1 MKNGLLLLALLALQL
16 LPAQEVEEARKLE
29 VPNSPEQVLRKRQ
42 NGRMGYQ
49 GSNTGK
55 WYIPAEYEQLSDP
68 YSDEIIAKKGGK
80 YGLLNRLGQV
90 QVPFEYERLVLP
102 PSTVEYSAA
111 GHRKLPVRRFE
122 WLLAK
127 KQAGWGAV
135 NAQGKTV
142 RSFDFEEA
150 SWINDSLVLW
160 TRANRF
166 RLEGPDEQVI
176 WEESVEDWS
185 WVNEEA
191 FPKPLLWRIQ
201 QKGKT
206 GILNHRGKWI
216 VPGAEHQVRWC
227 YGGMLR
233 LAEGALQAIYSYE
246 GELLFPPQ
254 LATTQ
259 YLGAD
264 LALVVK
270 DNKLGQSGVLHKSG
284 RLVLPYEYAECH
296 LVREQDGFLS
306 SQLLITRR
314 LKERA
319 YALHNLEGKQL
330 TPALYKEDVAWHAD
344 FYLVLAPLVAG
355 GWHLLDAQGQR
366 LSDTLFSNL
375 SFSGRVVMA
384 ELEGKKALFSA
395 KGKAITEFKFQSIR
409 GFTNPNAPAD
419 WERRFQLPY
428 DQHFIAEGWYE
439 DSGPVYI
446 TEEGKEYFFKKLKQ

>member
-1 MKNGLLLLALLALQL
+1 MKNGLLLLALLVCQL
-16 LPAQEVEEARKLE
+16 LPAQEVEAIRQLE
-29 VPNSPEQVLRKRQ
+29 VSTSPEQVLRKRQ
-42 NGRMGYQ
+42 NGLVGYQ

-55 WYIPAEYEQLSDP
+55 WYVPAEYEQLSDP
-68 YSDEIIAKKGGK
+68 YSDQIIAKKEGRF
-80 YGLLNRLGQV
+80 GLLNRQRQV

-102 PSTVEYSAA
+102 PSAVEYGTS
-111 GHRKLPVRRFE
+111 GYRKPATRRFE

-135 NAQGKTV
+135 DYLGKTV

-150 SWINDSLVLW
+150 FWINDSLVLW

-166 RLEGPDEQVI
+166 RLEGPEEQVI
-176 WEESVEDWS
+176 WEESVEGWS

-191 FPKPLLWRIQ
+191 FPRPLLWRIRQ
-201 QKGKT
+201 NGKT

-227 YGGMLR
+227 YGGMLC
-233 LAEGALQAIYSYE
+233 LAEGVLQTIYSYE

-254 LATTQ
+254 LATTH

-264 LALVVK
+264 LALVVR

-314 LKERA
+314 LKEPA
-319 YALHNLEGKQL
+319 YSLHNLEGKQL

-344 FYLVLAPLVAG
+344 FYLVLAPLAAG

-366 LSDTLFSNL
+366 ISDTVYNNL
-375 SFSGRVVMA
+375 AFSGRVVIA
-384 ELEGKKALFSA
+384 ELDEKKALFNA
-395 KGKAITEFKFQSIR
+395 KGEAITEFKYHSIR
-409 GFTNPNAPAD
+409 GFTNPNVPAD

-428 DQHFIAEGWYE
+428 DQHFVAEGWYG

-446 TEEGKEYFFKKLKQ
+446 TEEGKEYFFKTLKQ

>member
-1 MKNGLLLLALLALQL
+1 MKNGFLLLILLLCKHL
-16 LPAQEVEEARKLE
+16 YAQEVKVEELIEAA
-29 VPNSPEQVLRKRQ
+29 PSPEQVLRKRQ
-42 NGRMGYQ
+42 NGLMGYQ
-49 GSNTGK
+49 GANTGK

-80 YGLLNRLGQV
+80 FGLLNRQGEV

-102 PSTVEYSAA
+102 PSTIEYNAS
-111 GHRKLPVRRFE
+111 GHRKPTTRRFE
-122 WLLAK
+122 WFLAK
-127 KQAGWGAV
+127 KQTGWGAV
-135 NAQGKTV
+135 DVQGKTV

-166 RLEGPDEQVI
+166 RLEGPEEQVI
-176 WEESVEDWS
+176 WEESVEGWS

-191 FPKPLLWRIQ
+191 FPKPLLWRIE

-227 YGGMLR
+227 YGGMLC
-233 LAEGALQAIYSYE
+233 LAEGSQQAIYSYE
-246 GELLFPPQ
+246 GELLLPLQ
-254 LATTQ
+254 LATTH

-270 DNKLGQSGVLHKSG
+270 DNQLGQSGVLHQSG
-284 RLVLPYEYAECH
+284 RLVLPYEFAECH
-296 LVREQDGFLS
+296 LVREQDGFLAS
-306 SQLLITRR
+306 PILITRK

-330 TPALYKEDVAWHAD
+330 TPALYKEDVAWHTD
-344 FYLVLAPLVAG
+344 FFLVLAPLEAG
-355 GWHLLDAQGQR
+355 GWHLLDGQGQR
-366 LSDTLFSNL
+366 LSDTLFNNL
-375 SFSGRVVMA
+375 SFSGRVVVA
-384 ELEGKKALFSA
+384 DLEGKKALFNA
-395 KGKAITEFKFQSIR
+395 NGKAVTEFKFHSLR
-409 GFTNPNAPAD
+409 GFTNPNVPAD
-419 WERRFQLPY
+419 WERRFKLPY
-428 DQHFIAEGWYE
+428 DKHFIAEGWYE

-446 TEEGKEYFFKKLKQ
+446 TENGKEYFYKNLKQ